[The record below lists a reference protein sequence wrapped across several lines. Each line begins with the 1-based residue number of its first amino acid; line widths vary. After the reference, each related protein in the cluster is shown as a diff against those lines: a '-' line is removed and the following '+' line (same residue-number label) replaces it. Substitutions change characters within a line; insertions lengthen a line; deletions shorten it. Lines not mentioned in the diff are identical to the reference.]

1 MASVTFEMTKKFINS
16 ALEIDELKRLFKR
29 MLKK

>member
-1 MASVTFEMTKKFINS
+1 MASVTFEMAKKFINS